1 MYNID
6 TSRKIG
12 LKIFLASANCRISLR
27 VYCYYNYNYDNYI
40 TNIKT
45 QSFAYTYRTKSS
57 MNIAEIQKSARA
69 KVFLCCRYKLY
80 CLYFCLSG
88 ELSEKLL
95 FEGIR
100 LTSGRVI
107 RKLPKR
113 QKLKKICC
121 FSTERV
127 YIYIYIYI
135 FIYELLCE
143 TFAAK
148 ICLAKA
154 ICPENNM

>member
-1 MYNID
+1 
-6 TSRKIG
+6 
-12 LKIFLASANCRISLR
+12 
-27 VYCYYNYNYDNYI
+27 
-40 TNIKT
+40 
-45 QSFAYTYRTKSS
+45 
-57 MNIAEIQKSARA
+57 MNIVEIQKSVKA

-80 CLYFCLSG
+80 CLYSCLSG
-88 ELSEKLL
+88 GLSEKLL

-113 QKLKKICC
+113 QKPKKICC
-121 FSTERV
+121 FSTECV
-127 YIYIYIYI
+127 CLYIYNICVHKIYTVYKYLRIYMYKTYI

-143 TFAAK
+143 TFAVK

-154 ICPENNM
+154 ICPKNNM

>member
-1 MYNID
+1 
-6 TSRKIG
+6 
-12 LKIFLASANCRISLR
+12 
-27 VYCYYNYNYDNYI
+27 
-40 TNIKT
+40 
-45 QSFAYTYRTKSS
+45 
-57 MNIAEIQKSARA
+57 MNIVEIQKSAKA

-80 CLYFCLSG
+80 CLYSCLSG
-88 ELSEKLL
+88 GLSEKLL

-113 QKLKKICC
+113 QKPKKICC

-127 YIYIYIYI
+127 CIYTLYMYIKYILYTSTYAYIYTYI

-143 TFAAK
+143 TFVAAK